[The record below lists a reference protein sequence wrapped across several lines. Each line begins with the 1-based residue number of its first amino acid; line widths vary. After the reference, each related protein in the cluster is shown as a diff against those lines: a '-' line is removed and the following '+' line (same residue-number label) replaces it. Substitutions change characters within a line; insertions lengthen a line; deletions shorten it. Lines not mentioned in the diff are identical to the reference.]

1 MIDLKPLN
9 RIPIIVCLCLFYTF
23 CPAQDKAKNTWGKIG
38 PADFDASI
46 PSSIAD
52 SSTNGII
59 LSDLGDI
66 HFVGNRKGWFSYVF
80 KRQTRIKVLRK
91 NGFDLDKVVVRL
103 YAPNENAEKIS
114 NVEAIT
120 YNLENGTVASTKLD
134 QKDLFQER
142 RNKYYID
149 AKFSLPG
156 IKDGSIVEYTYTV
169 TSNYE
174 VRLPSWQFQ
183 WEKYPCLWSECKVE
197 IPTALFYTL
206 VRQGIHPYTIDKGS
220 EGHANYRVEEKLED
234 GTYAGTTDR
243 SLSVSAITVK
253 HDWAMKDIPAFGSEP
268 WLSTPEN
275 YVDRLS
281 FQLSKTYDGAEYH
294 DAYDNWAHFTGM
306 LLARDNFGIPLQAD
320 DDWLGQKANQI
331 TEGENDPLLEARLI
345 RNYLA
350 DHLTCTNYNEPY
362 ISTNFADV
370 LKKNRGSIGDIN
382 LLMVAMLRRKGLIAD
397 PVLLSTR
404 ENGFS
409 LASFP
414 DLDRMN
420 YVIAR
425 LKLFD
430 KIYYLDA
437 AHPQLGFGQLPGYCY
452 NGPARIIS
460 NTDSGSVWFLA
471 DSLKEQRMTMVLMSA
486 TDKGFE
492 GSLQTTYG
500 RQGSY
505 DLRSEIARRGQKDYF
520 KGIQTAWGDEVEI
533 SNSDIDSLD
542 RPEDPVKVHYEFLL
556 KHEPNAPVLYVT
568 PMLGEGYRQNPF
580 KAAERK
586 YPIEMPY
593 TMDETYIFT
602 MDIPAGYMVDELP
615 KSSRVA
621 YNVDQGSF
629 EYLVVQ
635 NGDQIQFRCRL
646 KLNRATFQPEDY
658 SSLRDFFGFVVKKEN
673 EQIVLK
679 KK

>member
-9 RIPIIVCLCLFYTF
+9 RIPTILCLCLSYFL

-38 PADFDASI
+38 PADFAAAV

-52 SSTNGII
+52 SGTNGII

-66 HFVGNRKGWFSYVF
+66 NFVGNRKGGFSYVF

-91 NGFDLDKVVVRL
+91 NGFDLDKVVVHL
-103 YAPNENAEKIS
+103 YAPDEDAEKIS
-114 NVEAIT
+114 NVVAFT

-134 QKDLFQER
+134 SKDIFQER
-142 RNKYYID
+142 RNKHYVD

-156 IKDGSIVEYTYTV
+156 IKDGSIIEYTYTV
-169 TSNYE
+169 TSNYN

-183 WEKYPCLWSECKVE
+183 WEKYPCLWSEYRVE

-206 VRQGIHPYTIDKGS
+206 VRQGIHPYSIDKGS
-220 EGHANYRVEEKLED
+220 EGHANYRVEEKLND

-281 FQLSKTYDGAEYH
+281 FQLSRTYDGAEYH

-331 TEGENDPLLEARLI
+331 TEGENDPLREAHLI

-350 DHLTCTNYNEPY
+350 DHLTCTNYNDPY

-370 LKKNRGSIGDIN
+370 LKKNGGSIGDIN

-452 NGPARIIS
+452 NGAARIIS
-460 NTDSGSVWFLA
+460 NTDSASVWFLA
-471 DSLKEQRMTMVLMSA
+471 DSLKEQRTTMVLMSA
-486 TDKGFE
+486 TDRGFE
-492 GSLQTTYG
+492 GTLQTTYG

-520 KGIQTAWGDEVEI
+520 KSIQTASRDELEI
-533 SNSDIDSLD
+533 TNSDIDSLD

-556 KHEPNAPVLYVT
+556 KHDPNASVLYVT

-586 YPIEMPY
+586 YPVEMPY

-602 MDIPAGYMVDELP
+602 MDIPAGYTVDELP
-615 KSSRVA
+615 KSTRVA

-629 EYLVVQ
+629 EYLAVQ

-658 SSLRDFFGFVVKKEN
+658 PSLRDFFGFVVKKEN